1 MTLCL
6 SSSFVFFTCLPS
18 QINLPPQ
25 LLILSSQLR
34 HCSRHGLYVLGRW
47 CLRGRCRLGTMIR
60 VAWCTSTSLMAWAS
74 SLWSGSHHQPFVT
87 EKKITRNSKLSHRR
101 RQLMILPKIS
111 KLVSIERWWLQ
122 DLILKAKNKSE
133 ETGGNRSK
141 VLRWWS

>member
-47 CLRGRCRLGTMIR
+47 CLHGRCRLGTMIR
-60 VAWCTSTSLMAWAS
+60 VAWCISTSLMARAS
-74 SLWSGSHHQPFVT
+74 SPWSGSNHQPFVT
-87 EKKITRNSKLSHRR
+87 EKKITRKSYDSHRR

-111 KLVSIERWWLQ
+111 RLVSIERWWLQ
-122 DLILKAKNKSE
+122 DLILKANNKLE
-133 ETGGNRSK
+133 ETGGDQPK